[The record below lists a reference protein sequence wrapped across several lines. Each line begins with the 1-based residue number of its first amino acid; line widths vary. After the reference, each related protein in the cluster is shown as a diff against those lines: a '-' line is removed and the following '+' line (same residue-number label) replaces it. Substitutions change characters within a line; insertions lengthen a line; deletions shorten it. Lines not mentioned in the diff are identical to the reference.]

1 MKTKFI
7 IIGIIF
13 IICLVLGYVV
23 AGKSASLNPE
33 TAKSENALPKTF
45 LNLTPAQ
52 SDYVIL
58 MVDDLTAEKPQITTI
73 WMVFFYPKSQP
84 YLILLPV
91 FPTGNKKANTALQSE
106 FIITPMSG
114 VNQSFWNKLEDDY
127 HIKWEHYIIVDESSL
142 AQITQKLIAEDPPAR
157 LLKPNNKRKVSQ
169 TLADSSGVIKKI
181 CGNLVMEQVSPG
193 MVIDWKSFENHL
205 LSDLH
210 SSTLEKNW
218 NWILS
223 NPLADPCNIISY
235 K

>member
-33 TAKSENALPKTF
+33 TVKLENPLPKTF

-52 SDYVIL
+52 SDYVNL

-73 WMVFFYPKSQP
+73 WMGFFYPKSQP

-91 FPTGNKKANTALQSE
+91 FPTENKKANTALQSE

-114 VNQSFWNKLEDDY
+114 VNHSF
-127 HIKWEHYIIVDESSL
+127 
-142 AQITQKLIAEDPPAR
+142 
-157 LLKPNNKRKVSQ
+157 
-169 TLADSSGVIKKI
+169 
-181 CGNLVMEQVSPG
+181 
-193 MVIDWKSFENHL
+193 
-205 LSDLH
+205 
-210 SSTLEKNW
+210 
-218 NWILS
+218 
-223 NPLADPCNIISY
+223 
-235 K
+235 